1 MGKMKELFMEQIS
14 RQLDN
19 KMDDAD
25 YQYDVYKTQKVIEEL
40 NESLKLKYAEGDIKY
55 VLDLVLGDANPLN
68 EQILYDLKTTN
79 FLKSIRLWANQN

>member
-1 MGKMKELFMEQIS
+1 MKELFMEQIS

-68 EQILYDLKTTN
+68 EQILYELNELYNLRND
-79 FLKSIRLWANQN
+79 F

>member
-25 YQYDVYKTQKVIEEL
+25 YQYDVYKTQKAIEEL

-68 EQILYDLKTTN
+68 EQILYELNELYNLRND
-79 FLKSIRLWANQN
+79 F

>member
-68 EQILYDLKTTN
+68 EQILYELNELYNLRND
-79 FLKSIRLWANQN
+79 F

>member
-25 YQYDVYKTQKVIEEL
+25 YQYDVYKTQKAIEEL
-40 NESLKLKYAEGDIKY
+40 NEAIKPKYAEGDIKY
-55 VLDLVLGDANPLN
+55 VLDLILGDANPLN
-68 EQILYDLKTTN
+68 EQILYELNELYNLRND
-79 FLKSIRLWANQN
+79 F